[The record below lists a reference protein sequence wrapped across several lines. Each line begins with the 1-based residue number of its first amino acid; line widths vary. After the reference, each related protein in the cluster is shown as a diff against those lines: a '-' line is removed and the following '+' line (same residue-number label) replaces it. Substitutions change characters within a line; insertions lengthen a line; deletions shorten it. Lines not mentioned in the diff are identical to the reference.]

1 MPSKYILFKF
11 LARLKIYVKIMRN
24 TRIKT
29 CFNCTFST
37 STLAAPKTNVLYFQF
52 NFKHKK
58 DLSRHNKKHLFQIS
72 RDALEQNVLY
82 QSGLIFFTLINF
94 FPQACNWIF
103 FIHFTRNY
111 HYLEFDW
118 LLVTA
123 SLKGTFTAWKVSKY
137 RVFCGISP
145 YSVQMR
151 GNTDQKNSVF
161 GHVSGSD

>member
-1 MPSKYILFKF
+1 MWKLCEIQGSKLVLI
-11 LARLKIYVKIMRN
+11 ARSQLLLWQHQKLLSSIFSLTLN
-24 TRIKT
+24 TRKTCLGIIKT
-29 CFNCTFST
+29 PISNIKRCIRAKCSISIGFNLFHGPCD
-37 STLAAPKTNVLYFQF
+37 TLV
-52 NFKHKK
+52 
-58 DLSRHNKKHLFQIS
+58 
-72 RDALEQNVLY
+72 
-82 QSGLIFFTLINF
+82 NF
-94 FPQACNWIF
+94 FPQASNWIF

-161 GHVSGSD
+161 GHVSRSD